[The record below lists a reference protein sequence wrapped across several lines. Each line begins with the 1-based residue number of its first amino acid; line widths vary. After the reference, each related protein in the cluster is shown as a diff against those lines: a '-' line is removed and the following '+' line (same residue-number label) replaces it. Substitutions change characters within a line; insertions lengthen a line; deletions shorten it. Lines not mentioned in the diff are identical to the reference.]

1 MEALTFIIVWSSN
14 SYVETLYEAQILRLR
29 LCVEL
34 EGLFWDSK
42 GRRPNKKTV
51 KWVTLNIFQITPS
64 LLTLR
69 MTTKRMTNHNN
80 QWVPPSL
87 RKEWQINVLKRFQ
100 RGQRDLHFGWFY
112 SNIFHFPW
120 NKEWGMRFGQKREFS
135 FPKS

>member
-1 MEALTFIIVWSSN
+1 MLHFSTVNYSN
-14 SYVETLYEAQILRLR
+14 NCMSKFTNKFGLYFWIFLP
-29 LCVEL
+29 EL
-34 EGLFWDSK
+34 LHITK
-42 GRRPNKKTV
+42 GWRPNKKTV
-51 KWVTLNIFQITPS
+51 KWVTSNIFQITPS